1 MPTIMNAHILRL
13 AVTSPRVRVS
23 KKIEKLIKTR
33 KSEKKIKKTKP

>member
-13 AVTSPRVRVS
+13 AVTSPRVS